1 MLTVEHGWIDKAM
14 DSPLLKIKD
23 VTKKFGNVG
32 AVNNFNLDVF
42 EGEFLSLLGP
52 SGCGKTTVLRC
63 IAGFEKPDSGE
74 IWLGNRKINEI
85 PPENRDMGLVFQ
97 GYALFPNMRIKEN
110 IAFPLKIKK
119 VPSNEQEIRV
129 KELLELVKLKDVG
142 ERYPQQLSGG
152 QQQRIA
158 LARALAK
165 QPTLLLLDEPL
176 SALDAKIREDLRG
189 EIKQIQKKL
198 NITAIYVT
206 HDQEEALSIS
216 DRIVVMNQG
225 FIQQI
230 GTPTDIYRHP
240 RNFFVASFVGSMNFI
255 PGELIDKTR
264 FKWREKVFA
273 ISNPYNIQTGSDA
286 FLAIRPEFVYLTSC
300 KEEIPENSNF
310 IEGTTTL
317 VTYLGSSVQV
327 NTKIDDNLILK
338 IEMSASYI
346 DEFPIG
352 AKNYAYF
359 FAENTM
365 VFQKENYKS
374 PTTQ

>member
-1 MLTVEHGWIDKAM
+1 MSMVEPGWTDQATNK
-14 DSPLLKIKD
+14 PLLRIKN
-23 VTKKFGNVG
+23 VTKKFG
-32 AVNNFNLDVF
+32 AVVAVSNFNLDVF

-63 IAGFEKPDSGE
+63 VAGFEKPDWGE
-74 IWLGNRKINEI
+74 IWLRNTKINEI
-85 PPENRDMGLVFQ
+85 PPENRDVGLVFQ
-97 GYALFPNMRIKEN
+97 SYALFPNMRIKEN
-110 IAFPLKIKK
+110 IAFPLRIKK
-119 VPSNEQEIRV
+119 VPRSEQETRV
-129 KELLELVKLKDVG
+129 AELLELVKLRELG
-142 ERYPQQLSGG
+142 ERYPHQLSGG

-176 SALDAKIREDLRG
+176 SALDAKIREELRG

-230 GTPTDIYRHP
+230 GTPTEVYRNP
-240 RNFFVASFVGSMNFI
+240 QNFFVASFVGSMNFI
-255 PGELIDKTR
+255 PGDLIEKHQ
-264 FKWREKVFA
+264 FKWKEKVFSV
-273 ISNPYNIQTGSDA
+273 SNSQNLPVGVSA
-286 FLAIRPEFVYLTSC
+286 FLAIRPEFVHLAAR

-310 IEGTTTL
+310 IEGSITL
-317 VTYLGSSVQV
+317 VTYLGPSVQI

-338 IEMSASYI
+338 IEMPASHL
-346 DEFPIG
+346 DGFPIG
-352 AKNYAYF
+352 TKSYVYF
-359 FAENTM
+359 FAENTL
-365 VFQKENYKS
+365 VFREES
-374 PTTQ
+374 